1 MYRPVERR
9 SIVGRVPVRFK
20 DKPWRPLEA
29 REIDAVPGQLGVFEL
44 ATDDGNVLLIG
55 RADARSL
62 FGLRSAIAR
71 EAKRCERATRFRYE
85 VTTAYHSR
93 HLELLMA
100 HAADYGALP
109 ACNDECGPVGRLSP
123 G

>member
-1 MYRPVERR
+1 M
-9 SIVGRVPVRFK
+9 PVRFK
-20 DKPWRPLEA
+20 DKPWRVLDQ
-29 REIDAVPGQLGVFEL
+29 REIAAIPGQLGVFEL
-44 ATDDGNVLLIG
+44 ATDDGKVVLIG
-55 RADARSL
+55 RADARAL

-71 EAKRCERATRFRYE
+71 EAKRCEIATRFRFE

-100 HAADYGALP
+100 HAADRGCLP
-109 ACNDECGPVGRLSP
+109 ECNTERAPVGRLSP